1 MLMRHILISFCV
13 LTHAFLGLQ
22 KLSAQEESSKIF
34 ESGNII
40 CFLGDSIT
48 HGGQYHEFL
57 QLFYATRYPNL
68 KLTFHNC
75 GISGDNA
82 EGMIYRLD
90 KDVFIHKPSH
100 VFLMTGMN
108 DVIRTLYFEGEAS
121 DEIIEKRKKALDEY
135 KRNIDILDKKFETSD
150 IRPLYL
156 TPSIYDQYSKIERE
170 NNRGCND
177 ALIEC
182 STHLKKIA
190 KQRNSTVVDLNSLM
204 KHIMERELQNDSLF
218 TIVGKDRVHPE
229 STGHF
234 VMFYEI
240 ISTIESPSIVSEISI
255 DLNQNNFTETK
266 NCMINNFEFSSDD
279 ISFSCVQNSLPFP
292 TNKGIDKALSLVPF
306 ENKFNKE
313 ILRIK
318 GLKNG
323 EYDLFIENIFI
334 DSYSTEQLKSGVN
347 LSTQVNT
354 PQYKQALDVM
364 KLCEDYRKTS
374 YQLRAVPFM
383 EYKYLRDYSGDNQL
397 QEKQIHLNKK
407 LRAIEGKPYHNY
419 IKKSMD
425 AYVETLP
432 KQDSLKNRLKII
444 EKLIYKK
451 NNPKNLEWKLVR
463 R

>member
-1 MLMRHILISFCV
+1 MRRFLISFCV
-13 LTHAFLGLQ
+13 LTHVFLGLQ
-22 KLSAQEESSKIF
+22 KLSAQEETSKIF
-34 ESGNII
+34 ESGDTV

-48 HGGQYHEFL
+48 HGGQFHEFL

-68 KLTFHNC
+68 KLTFLNC

-82 EGMIYRLD
+82 EGMIHRLD
-90 KDVFIHKPSH
+90 KDVFIHNPSH

-108 DVIRTLYFEGEAS
+108 DVIRTLYFEGKAL
-121 DEIIEKRKKALDEY
+121 DEIIEKRKIALSNYKLNMDELTKKIEAKA
-135 KRNIDILDKKFETSD
+135 ITPI
-150 IRPLYL
+150 YL
-156 TPSIYDQYSKIERE
+156 TPSLYDQYSKIEQK
-170 NNRGCND
+170 NNMGCND

-190 KQRNSTVVDLNSLM
+190 KQRNSTVVDLNSSM

-218 TIVGKDRVHPE
+218 TIVGKDRVHPK

-255 DLNQNNFTETK
+255 DLNQDNFTETK

-279 ISFSCVQNSLPFP
+279 ISFNCVQNSLPFP

-306 ENKFNKE
+306 ENDFNKE
-313 ILRIK
+313 ILQIK

-323 EYDLFIENIFI
+323 KYNLFIQDIFI
-334 DSYSTEQLKSGVN
+334 HSYSAEQLKSGVN

-364 KLCEDYRKTS
+364 KLCQDYRKTS

-397 QEKQIHLNKK
+397 QGKQIHFNKK
-407 LRAIEGKPYHNY
+407 LKAIEGKPYHNY

-432 KQDSLKNRLKII
+432 KQDSLNKQLRQVENA
-444 EKLIYKK
+444 IYKK
-451 NNPKNLEWKLVR
+451 NKPKILEWRLTR

>member
-1 MLMRHILISFCV
+1 MRYILISFCV

-48 HGGQYHEFL
+48 HGGQYHGFL

-121 DEIIEKRKKALDEY
+121 NEIVQNRKKALDEY

-397 QEKQIHLNKK
+397 QEKLIHLNKK
-407 LRAIEGKPYHNY
+407 LKAIEGKPYHNY

>member
-1 MLMRHILISFCV
+1 MRRFLISFC
-13 LTHAFLGLQ
+13 AFTQ
-22 KLSAQEESSKIF
+22 VFLSFQELNAQEESSKIF
-34 ESGNII
+34 ESGNTI

-82 EGMIYRLD
+82 EGMIHRLD

-100 VFLMTGMN
+100 VFFMTGMN

-121 DEIIEKRKKALDEY
+121 DEIEKNRKKALNEY
-135 KRNIDILDKKFETSD
+135 KQNIHILDKKFEASD

-156 TPSIYDQYSKIERE
+156 TPSIYDQYSKIERK
-170 NNRGCND
+170 NNMGCND

-190 KQRNSTVVDLNSLM
+190 KQRNTTVIDLNYSM
-204 KHIMERELQNDSLF
+204 KHIMKRELQNDSLF

-229 STGHF
+229 TTGHF
-234 VMFYEI
+234 VMFHEI
-240 ISTIESPSIVSEISI
+240 ISNIESPSIVSEILI
-255 DLNQNNFTETK
+255 DLNQDNFTETK
-266 NCMINNFEFSSDD
+266 NCIINNFEFSSDD
-279 ISFSCVQNSLPFP
+279 ISFNCVQNSLPFP

-306 ENKFNKE
+306 ENDFNKE
-313 ILRIK
+313 ILQIK
-318 GLKNG
+318 GIKNG
-323 EYDLFIENIFI
+323 EYDLFIQGVFI
-334 DSYSTEQLKSGVN
+334 KNYSAEQLKGGVN

-383 EYKYLRDYSGDNQL
+383 EYKYLRDYIGDNQPQGKL
-397 QEKQIHLNKK
+397 IHLNKK
-407 LRAIEGKPYHNY
+407 LEAIEGKPYYNY

-432 KQDSLKNRLKII
+432 KQDSLKNKLKMI

-451 NNPKNLEWKLVR
+451 NNTKNLKWKLIR